1 MAWSA
6 NKVFYEVA
14 TRTCQN
20 PSLSSKSVST
30 MSSDSE
36 SSVNLLKVSIGSRVT
51 VVLSSHIKMSHLLI
65 LAKKKAR
72 TRGVEII

>member
-1 MAWSA
+1 M
-6 NKVFYEVA
+6 FYEVA

-36 SSVNLLKVSIGSRVT
+36 SSLTLLKVSIGSSDCGV
-51 VVLSSHIKMSHLLI
+51 II
-65 LAKKKAR
+65 PYQDEPLADFGEEEGSR
-72 TRGVEII
+72 C